1 MKERRTKKVTVR
13 FTPAEYQKL
22 ERKFHNTTS
31 NAVSHYIRNAL
42 LDKPV
47 VIKYRNTSLDNFME
61 EVIQLKQELNAIG
74 NNYNQAVKK
83 LHVLSQ
89 IPEFRQWITTNETT
103 HQHIIKQT
111 DLIQQRI
118 TQFSNLWL
126 QE

>member
-1 MKERRTKKVTVR
+1 MKEKRTRKVTVR
-13 FTPAEYQKL
+13 FTPTEYQKL
-22 ERKFHNTTS
+22 EKKFRSTTS
-31 NAVSHYIRNAL
+31 NQLSHYVRQIL

-61 EVIQLKQELNAIG
+61 EVIQLRQELNAIG

-89 IPEFRQWITTNETT
+89 IPEFRQWITSNEST
-103 HQHIIKQT
+103 HQHIINQT
-111 DLIQQRI
+111 DHIQQRI